1 MAENKKIKVILIGA
15 GLRGKCYT
23 DKMKDIS
30 DAFEVVAVA
39 EPYKERREYI
49 RDHHGISPDM
59 CFESW
64 EPLLA
69 LPKLGDVAVIATMDR
84 DHIAPSVEA
93 MNKGYNLLL
102 EKPAGATPEECRQI
116 QAAAEKNG
124 VFALVCHVL
133 RYTKFFTALKSV
145 INSGE
150 IGDVVSIRHAEG
162 VGNVHQTH
170 SFVRGNWRNSDE
182 SSPMI
187 LQKSCHDMDI
197 LAWLI
202 GKKCKKVQSFGSLS
216 YFKEENAPEGSPLYC
231 IDGCPNKEC
240 PYNAVKLYYDN
251 KDNSWFRR
259 ASTKLIA
266 PTDEDVEKILRT
278 TDYGKCVFKC
288 PNNVVDHQVVNLL
301 FEDDVTVSF
310 SMSAFNKGGRQINIM
325 GTKGEIN
332 AAMSDPKIRIY
343 SFLTKEERILD
354 LNADLT
360 DDTIVGGHGGG
371 DDGIILAL
379 EDIIMGRNNTSV
391 CDIKESCDN
400 HMIAFAAEESRVT
413 GKVIDLD
420 EYMSR
425 FDA

>member
-1 MAENKKIKVILIGA
+1 MIGYDKKNVILIGS

-23 DKMKDIS
+23 DKMLNFGDSFK
-30 DAFEVVAVA
+30 VVAVA
-39 EPYKERREYI
+39 EPIESRREYAKQT
-49 RDHHGISPDM
+49 HGIDPEL

-64 EPLLA
+64 EPLLE
-69 LPKLGDVAVIATMDR
+69 LPRLGDLAVIATMDR
-84 DHIAPSVEA
+84 DHVEPAIAA
-93 MNKGYNLLL
+93 MEKGYNLLL
-102 EKPAGATPEECRQI
+102 EKPAGATPEECRRI

-133 RYTKFFTALKSV
+133 RYTRFFTTLKN
-145 INSGE
+145 IIDSGE
-150 IGDVVSIRHAEG
+150 IGEVMSIRHSEG

-216 YFKEENAPEGSPLYC
+216 YFKESNAPEGSPLYC
-231 IDGCPNKEC
+231 IDGCPATDC

-259 ASTKLIA
+259 SSTKKVE
-266 PTDEDVEKILRT
+266 PTDEDVELALRT

-310 SMSAFNKGGRQINIM
+310 SMSAFNKGGRNINIM

-332 AAMSDPKIRIY
+332 ATMSDPIIHIY
-343 SFLTKEERILD
+343 DFLSKEEKEIDLD
-354 LNADLT
+354 ANNT

-379 EDIIMGRNNTSV
+379 KDLLEGRDNSSA
-391 CDIKESCDN
+391 CDIRESCDN
-400 HMIAFAAEESRVT
+400 HMIAFAAEESRVK
-413 GKVIDLD
+413 GVVVDMD

-425 FDA
+425 FDG